1 MSEILLP
8 IGIASIAPLAAVIV
22 ALITAYKAK
31 KLAYFQVFFERKFD
45 AYSAFWAAASKYERQ
60 KSEDARIEVTAA
72 LHVIALLSSADIEL
86 KALRLVNTLNDTGRI
101 DADLLTDLNDA
112 MRGDLARC
120 RKMKF
125 D

>member
-1 MSEILLP
+1 MSEIILP
-8 IGIASIAPLAAVIV
+8 VVIASLAPIAAVIV
-22 ALITAYKAK
+22 AVITAYKAK
-31 KLAYFQVFFERKFD
+31 KLAFFQVFFERKFD
-45 AYSAFWAAASKYERQ
+45 AYSAFWRAASKYERQ
-60 KSEDARIEVTAA
+60 RSEEARIEVTAA

-86 KALRLVNTLNDTGRI
+86 KALRLANKLNDIGRI

-112 MRGDLARC
+112 MRGDLERC